1 MLQTHRCTRREAL
14 QGAGAALAGFA
25 LLGPR
30 EAAAEEVRAGLELDA
45 ARAATMTALV
55 AALAVGPARG
65 IDPEAYTADFAAF
78 SAAGEPPVRA
88 LAEGALDRL
97 RPLAAMNPEAGLA
110 ALTAMAFDPARRLDV
125 ADGLAL
131 AGLTFDGRERGGAD
145 YFLATDG

>member
-14 QGAGAALAGFA
+14 HGAGAALAGFA

-30 EAAAEEVRAGLELDA
+30 EAVAEDVRAGLGLDS

-65 IDPEAYTADFAAF
+65 VDPEAYTADFAAF
-78 SAAGEPPVRA
+78 YAASEPPVRA

-97 RPLAAMNPEAGLA
+97 QSLAAMDPDAGLA
-110 ALTAMAFDPARRLDV
+110 TLT
-125 ADGLAL
+125 
-131 AGLTFDGRERGGAD
+131 
-145 YFLATDG
+145 